1 MIQYPDLEVELIDAR
16 EYDFAI
22 NILRKVFRRL
32 GFIEV
37 PVQHRIS
44 ILAACEN
51 PASIATYAY
60 GGRVWPLP
68 QTGQMWLEWELL
80 RNPKAKGFYC
90 ISTSYRNE
98 YDVIPGRHNRI
109 FPMFEF
115 ETHGTIDDLEKLE
128 RKILSRIG
136 FRNHPE
142 SLGDM
147 SSYPAVNY
155 DSAARRFSTV
165 EIDADH
171 EMMIDANFGHVV
183 LLKNFPEHTS
193 PFWNMKRNKLG
204 THANKIDVIINGI
217 ETIGSAERS
226 CDPIQMRHSFETISD
241 GNYAKMLYYQFTK
254 ERVLAEL
261 DAFLALN
268 FFPRVGGGIGINRFI
283 RALKL
288 QGIMPEFK

>member
-1 MIQYPDLEVELIDAR
+1 MIQYPDLAIELIDAR

-22 NILRKVFRRL
+22 NILRDFFRSL
-32 GFIEV
+32 GFIET

-51 PASIATYAY
+51 PGSIATYSY

-80 RNPKAKGFYC
+80 KNPSATGFYC

-98 YDVIPGRHNRI
+98 YKIVKGRHNRI

-115 ETHGTIDDLEKLE
+115 EM
-128 RKILSRIG
+128 
-136 FRNHPE
+136 P
-142 SLGDM
+142 GDM
-147 SSYPAVNY
+147 EFLAQFELLLLHKLGFKNRLGAWESSEYPRLEY
-155 DSAARRFSTV
+155 DEVSKKYNNVIELSAK
-165 EIDADH
+165 H
-171 EMMIDANFGHVV
+171 ETQMEKDFGTA
-183 LLKNFPEHTS
+183 LLLQNFPEHTS
-193 PFWNMKRNKLG
+193 PFWNMKRIGKY
-204 THANKIDVIINGI
+204 ARKIDVIINGI

-226 CDPIQMRHSFETISD
+226 CDKDAMRHSFKTIS
-241 GNYAKMLYYQFTK
+241 GGHYAKTLYYQFTK
-254 ERVLAEL
+254 KRVLKEL
-261 DAFLALN
+261 DAFLSLN